1 MLDDVTDTAPAGRRE
16 RKKALTRSLISDAAT
31 HLFVERG
38 FDGVTVKEI
47 ADAADV
53 SPTTVF
59 KHFPTKESL
68 VFDEDAEQQARLV
81 AAVRDR
87 PAGQGVIDA
96 VEAHLLA
103 ERLARGDDPRL
114 QAFVAMVER
123 TPSLRAYERGMTERH
138 AEALADAIIE
148 TSGTSRLQARALARF
163 LLGALDLSR
172 GEPDRRAAVVATV
185 EILRHGWSEVAG

>member
-1 MLDDVTDTAPAGRRE
+1 VIPTAAPGRRE
-16 RKKALTRSLISDAAT
+16 RKKALTRSQISDAAT
-31 HLFVERG
+31 RLFLERG

-59 KHFPTKESL
+59 KHFPTKEAL

-87 PAGQGVIDA
+87 TTGQGVIDA

-103 ERLARGDDPRL
+103 ERLTRGDDPRL
-114 QAFVAMVER
+114 RAFVAMVER
-123 TPSLRAYERGMTERH
+123 TPSLRDYERAMAERH
-138 AEALADAIIE
+138 AEALAAAIVE
-148 TSGTSRLQARALARF
+148 TVDGAGVLRARALARF
-163 LLGALDLSR
+163 LLDALDLCR
-172 GEPDRRAAVVATV
+172 GEADRSAALV
-185 EILRHGWSEVAG
+185 ESIAILRRGWSEAAG